1 MGQIQPGPRGFI
13 NLQNKFGEEVRSFIQ
28 SAQDLIG
35 QFKPHSKGSNQL
47 NLFHL
52 SLLSPTFFSPPPFST
67 APPPSLVPAS
77 DMSLTAKPA
86 LHSKFRPDDFVQMK
100 MAAENLRVLAER

>member
-35 QFKPHSKGSNQL
+35 EEKIKLCWQL
-47 NLFHL
+47 
-52 SLLSPTFFSPPPFST
+52 
-67 APPPSLVPAS
+67 
-77 DMSLTAKPA
+77 
-86 LHSKFRPDDFVQMK
+86 
-100 MAAENLRVLAER
+100 